1 MNILNGSK
9 IEERPLSGARC
20 RCSVCGKRFNS
31 ISAFDRHR
39 YGGYGNWGRDRRCR
53 TWQELRARGFVVNG
67 DGYWIERPRH
77 DCAALSGDQVKAV
90 AGEGL
95 A

>member
-1 MNILNGSK
+1 MNILLENTGPQG
-9 IEERPLSGARC
+9 RLTGARC

-31 ISAFDRHR
+31 VSAFDRHR
-39 YGGYGNWGRDRRCR
+39 YGGYGNWGRDRLCR
-53 TWQELRARGFVVNG
+53 TWQELRARGWVVNG
-67 DGYWIERPRH
+67 AGYWIERPRR
-77 DCAALSGDQVKAV
+77 DCAAGSNDQVKAV